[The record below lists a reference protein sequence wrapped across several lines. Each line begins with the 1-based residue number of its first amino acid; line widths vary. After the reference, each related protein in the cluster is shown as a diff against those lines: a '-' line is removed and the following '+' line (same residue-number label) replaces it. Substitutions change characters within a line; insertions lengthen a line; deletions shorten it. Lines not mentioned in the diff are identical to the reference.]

1 MFSWLQ
7 QHEAAAGYDAMRK
20 LKLHGQVEGDGTAL
34 RLFKYDSKKH
44 YIAMWGLVRLEV
56 CVPVVA
62 SISPRKGTGQT

>member
-1 MFSWLQ
+1 MRLFSWLQ

-34 RLFKYDSKKH
+34 R
-44 YIAMWGLVRLEV
+44 VRLEV